1 MWRVGPCYGVMTTGE
16 QFRSA
21 VSNGTVRA
29 LYLWYTGLRIELIIE
44 RHRERSNL
52 RPTFRRMED
61 VILARLNLM
70 AVPGTPSAV
79 F

>member
-1 MWRVGPCYGVMTTGE
+1 
-16 QFRSA
+16 
-21 VSNGTVRA
+21 
-29 LYLWYTGLRIELIIE
+29 LWYTGLRIELIIE
-44 RHRERSNL
+44 RQRERSNL

>member
-1 MWRVGPCYGVMTTGE
+1 
-16 QFRSA
+16 
-21 VSNGTVRA
+21 
-29 LYLWYTGLRIELIIE
+29 LWYTGLRIELIIE